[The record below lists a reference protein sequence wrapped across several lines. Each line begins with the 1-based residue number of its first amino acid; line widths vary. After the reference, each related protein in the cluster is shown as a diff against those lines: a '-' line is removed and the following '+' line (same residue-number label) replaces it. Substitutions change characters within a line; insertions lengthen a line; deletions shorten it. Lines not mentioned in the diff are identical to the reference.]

1 MNDNVRKSV
10 YSKWKRVFCVSCV
23 FHRAHMA
30 FPNFLSLQQEVRK
43 AAGSLGA
50 NFFVSQGE
58 SLAADVSNDAQPDA
72 ARTSKLTLLFLY
84 RPAVLC
90 VVLCEHSLTW
100 VGRSELR
107 MLQLLFCLLSLC
119 GFGAFQTAALWGL
132 RARVRIYVYVFPS
145 WIMWYLSISCWN
157 AALCAINLLRVWRAV
172 AMCCYLA
179 FLCFCCVY
187 ASGFVFV

>member
-1 MNDNVRKSV
+1 MWRRRRVRCIKNNNLFYFNDFSFSFIRVCMNDNVRKSV

-90 VVLCEHSLTW
+90 VVLCEHSLT
-100 VGRSELR
+100 
-107 MLQLLFCLLSLC
+107 
-119 GFGAFQTAALWGL
+119 
-132 RARVRIYVYVFPS
+132 
-145 WIMWYLSISCWN
+145 
-157 AALCAINLLRVWRAV
+157 
-172 AMCCYLA
+172 
-179 FLCFCCVY
+179 
-187 ASGFVFV
+187 